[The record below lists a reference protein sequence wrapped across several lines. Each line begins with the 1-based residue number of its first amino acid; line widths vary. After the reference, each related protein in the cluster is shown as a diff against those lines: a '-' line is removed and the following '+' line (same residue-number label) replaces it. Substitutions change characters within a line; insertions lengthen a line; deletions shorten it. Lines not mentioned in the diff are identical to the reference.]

1 MNNSSGITI
10 EKDYK
15 GKDRYLRI
23 DLKKHG
29 NNELLED
36 FLDLQEAK
44 NRKGGET
51 ISLQEF
57 KEAMDKRLRK

>member
-1 MNNSSGITI
+1 MNTSSGITM
-10 EKDYK
+10 EKDHK
-15 GKDRYLRI
+15 GRERYVRI

-29 NNELLED
+29 DNELLED

-44 NRKGGET
+44 SRKGDEI

-57 KEAMDKRLRK
+57 RESMDKRFQK

>member
-44 NRKGGET
+44 SRKGGET

>member
-1 MNNSSGITI
+1 MNTSSGITMK
-10 EKDYK
+10 KDYK
-15 GKDRYLRI
+15 GRERYVRI

-44 NRKGGET
+44 SRKGGEI

-57 KEAMDKRLRK
+57 KESMDKRFQR